1 MDVFDGMDVVV
12 GDVEC
17 KYGLI
22 VYVVDGMDAIV
33 DEVECRR
40 ELIVGVMVSC
50 FLAEHRPVTVQHLV

>member
-1 MDVFDGMDVVV
+1 M
-12 GDVEC
+12 
-17 KYGLI
+17 
-22 VYVVDGMDAIV
+22 YVVDGMDAIV